1 MRQDRLQSFLLKGPT
16 MTRADETPVDLPAAA
31 PRALEIEQNGINFIS
46 VNEHRGRPRELF
58 WPWFAANISV
68 LGISYGAFLLGFG
81 ISFPQAV
88 IVGVIGIVISF
99 LFCGLVSLSGKRGHA
114 PTMTLS
120 RAAFGVH
127 GNRVPSA
134 ISWLLLVGWETVLA
148 SLAVL
153 ATATVFTRLG
163 WHSGFFTK
171 VAALVLVALLV
182 MIGGIL
188 GFEFIMKLQMWITV
202 ITAVLTVIYVI
213 LVASNINFDTLA
225 AIPAGPIPQL
235 IGGFVFMLTGFG
247 LGWVNAAG
255 DYSRYLPRHA
265 SSAGVVGWTT
275 FGASLGPVVLLIIGL
290 MLAGSSQELSEAI
303 ATDPI
308 GALTTLLPTWFLVPF
323 ALVAVLGLIG
333 GAVLDIY
340 SSGLALLSAGLPVPR
355 FLAAAIDGVLM
366 IAGSI
371 YLVFIADNF
380 IGPFQGFLITL
391 GVLIAAWCGI
401 FLGDFALRRRPYASS
416 ELLNPRGR
424 YGSVRPLSLVLMAI
438 GTVVGWGLVTNSF
451 AGWLAWQGYLLGPFG
466 LGGRE
471 GSWAYANLGVL
482 AALLIGFV
490 GTLVLGRRAIRA
502 EEDQPLS
509 AADLEAATIE

>member
-1 MRQDRLQSFLLKGPT
+1 
-16 MTRADETPVDLPAAA
+16 MTRADETPIDLPAPA
-31 PRALEIEQNGINFIS
+31 PRALEVEQNGLNSID
-46 VNEHRGRPRELF
+46 VAERRGRPRELF

-81 ISFPQAV
+81 VSFPQAV
-88 IVGVIGIVISF
+88 VVGVVGIIVSF
-99 LFCGLVSLSGKRGHA
+99 LLCGLVSLSGKRGHA

-120 RAAFGVH
+120 RAAFGVN
-127 GNRVPSA
+127 GNRLPSA

-148 SLAVL
+148 ALAVL

-163 WHSGFFTK
+163 WSGGFLTK
-171 VAALVLVALLV
+171 LAALLLVAALILV
-182 MIGGIL
+182 GGIL

-202 ITAVLTVIYVI
+202 ITAILTVVFVI
-213 LVASNINFDTLA
+213 LVASNIDFATLA
-225 AIPAGPIPQL
+225 ALPAGPIPQL
-235 IGGFVFMLTGFG
+235 IGAFVFMLTGFG

-255 DYSRYLPRHA
+255 DYSRYLPRRT
-265 SSAGVVGWTT
+265 SNAGVVAWTT
-275 FGASLGPVVLLIIGL
+275 FGASLGPVLLLIIGL
-290 MLAGSSQELSEAI
+290 MLAGSSEELSAAV

-308 GALTTLLPTWFLVPF
+308 GALTTLLPIWFLVPF
-323 ALVAVLGLIG
+323 ALVAVLGLVG

-340 SSGLALLSAGLPVPR
+340 SSGLALLSVGLPVPR
-355 FLAAAIDGVLM
+355 FVAAAIDGVLM

-371 YLVFIADNF
+371 YLVFVADNF

-416 ELLNPRGR
+416 ELLDAHGR
-424 YGSVRPLSLVLMAI
+424 YGSVRVVALVLLVI
-438 GTVVGWGLVTNSF
+438 GAVVGWGLVTNSF
-451 AGWLAWQGYLLGPFG
+451 ANWLGWQGYLLGPIG

-482 AALLIGFV
+482 AALIIGFF
-490 GTLVLGRRAIRA
+490 GTLLLGARTVRAQ
-502 EEDQPLS
+502 EEKPLS
-509 AADLEAATIE
+509 EAGLEEAAVE